1 MAPIVS
7 RNQRQ
12 FWKHDVKVA
21 RDFNKFSSAE
31 GDGGSLLTQKL
42 AEEFAEFQE
51 SDPELITAT
60 SDHRRSGGGHP
71 VHQYT
76 WSPMMCRQHDA
87 ANLSIQEMEKIFL
100 NMAHPL
106 QTNNRLTR

>member
-1 MAPIVS
+1 MS

-21 RDFNKFSSAE
+21 RDFNNFSSAQTA

-60 SDHRRSGGGHP
+60 NHRSGHP
-71 VHQYT
+71 IHQYT
-76 WSPMMCRQHDA
+76 WSHDT
-87 ANLSIQEMEKIFL
+87 ANLSMQEMEKIFL
-100 NMAHPL
+100 NMGHPL
-106 QTNNRLTR
+106 QSNNRHTR